1 MKMHVEFVNV
11 GLSLLP
17 IFLLLLVPTVE
28 FERRSLTVQEEDG
41 RAEVCVLVTAH
52 GHHSELSIPITLSTS
67 DVTAGYFNL
76 TWPI

>member
-11 GLSLLP
+11 GLSLASYLSS
-17 IFLLLLVPTVE
+17 FNFSGPTVE

-52 GHHSELSIPITLSTS
+52 GHHSELTIPITLSTS
-67 DVTAGYFNL
+67 DVTAGY
-76 TWPI
+76 

>member
-1 MKMHVEFVNV
+1 MHVEFVNV

-17 IFLLLLVPTVE
+17 TFLLLFLVATVE

-52 GHHSELSIPITLSTS
+52 GHHSELLIPVNLSTS
-67 DVTAGYFNL
+67 DVTAGYYNL
-76 TWPI
+76 T